1 MTVAI
6 TIVPA
11 SGSVKAKI
19 SACRVHVTGANDTD
33 PTTYDTAEL
42 PREDAIP
49 FRFVATKAGVDD
61 LVSHE
66 FNVSASGEHTWDNVL
81 FPATGTWSLKLVDQR
96 NDSTAAT
103 LSVSVIT

>member
-11 SGSVKAKI
+11 SGSVKAKV
-19 SACRVHVTGANDTD
+19 SACRVHVTGASATD
-33 PTTYDTAEL
+33 STTYDTAEL

-49 FRFVATKAGVDD
+49 FRFVATKSGVDN

-66 FNVSASGEHTWDNVL
+66 FNVSASGEHTWDDL
-81 FPATGTWSLKLVDQR
+81 IFPIDGTWSLKLVDQR
-96 NDSTAAT
+96 NNSNAAT
-103 LSVSVIT
+103 LSVVVNA